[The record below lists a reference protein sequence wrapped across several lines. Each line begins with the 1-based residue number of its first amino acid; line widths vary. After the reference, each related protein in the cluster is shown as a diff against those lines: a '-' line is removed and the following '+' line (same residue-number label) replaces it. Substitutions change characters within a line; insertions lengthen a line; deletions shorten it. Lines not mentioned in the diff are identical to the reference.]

1 MNQETLRQL
10 LYRVARGEISPEE
23 ALKELV
29 FLPFEDLGFA
39 RLDHHRGIRKHF
51 PEVIYGPGKRV
62 EELLVLVDSY
72 LEKGIPLLVTR
83 IPEEAVEPLLK
94 KFPQL
99 EYYERARLL
108 GHRPREEEGRGLVA
122 VVSGGTADWP
132 VVEEARVCAEYFGN
146 RVEVF
151 TDVGIAGLHRLVP
164 ELRRLAKAR
173 VLIVVAGMEGA
184 LPSLVAGL
192 VDRPVIAV
200 PTSTGYGA
208 NFSGL
213 APLLAMLN
221 SCAPGVAVVNIDNG
235 FGAAYLASLIN
246 QLPEE
251 RDGEDS

>member
-1 MNQETLRQL
+1 MNRKTLREL
-10 LYRVARGEISPEE
+10 LERVSRGELSPEE
-23 ALKELV
+23 ALEELR

-39 RLDHHRGIRKHF
+39 RLDHHRGLRKHF
-51 PEVIYGPGKRV
+51 PEVIYGPGKTV
-62 EELLVLVDSY
+62 SELKKIVASF
-72 LEKGIPLLVTR
+72 LEKDLPLLVTR
-83 IPEEAVEPLLK
+83 VSPEAVEALLRE
-94 KFPQL
+94 FPTL

-108 GHRPREEEGRGLVA
+108 GHRPEGQEARGLVA
-122 VVSGGTADWP
+122 ILSGGTSDLP

-146 RVEVF
+146 RVEVL
-151 TDVGIAGLHRLVP
+151 TDVGVAGIHRLLPEVP
-164 ELRRLAKAR
+164 RLREAR

-192 VDRPVIAV
+192 LDRPVIAV

-221 SCAPGVAVVNIDNG
+221 ACAPGVAVVNIDNG

-251 RDGEDS
+251 VHGTRP